1 MFVFGLTPLYY
12 QSQLNKITALY
23 GPAAPGTQVALAV

>member
-12 QSQLNKITALY
+12 QSEFNKIIDLY
-23 GPAAPGTQVALAV
+23 GPAAPGTQVALTA